1 MNTSG
6 VIIDEDA
13 RRRANIRVLQR
24 IDANI
29 NEVLGSATHVVLYEF
44 HEASKSW
51 EKKNCEGALFV
62 AKASDVSRFRMIILN
77 RVASDNLVVNITE
90 KFQLQ
95 DR

>member
-1 MNTSG
+1 MNTTA

-13 RRRANIRVLQR
+13 KRKANIRVLQR

-29 NEVLGSATHVVLYEF
+29 NDVLGSATHVVLYEF
-44 HEASKSW
+44 RAASQSW
-51 EKKNCEGALFV
+51 EKKDCEGAVFV
-62 AKASDVSRFRMIILN
+62 CKASGVPRFRMIILN